1 MLIEKLWRL
10 WKQKRCRHHYK
21 KRWSKEKKSYIMRC
35 MKCGKEKE
43 YEKKEEANRV
53 NKMEKTLYK
62 CNPELNK
69 LCKKT
74 ICKYNANAIFP
85 ICESTSK
92 KEFTLKDGEKAEIKE
107 YESK

>member
-43 YEKKEEANRV
+43 YEKKGRG
-53 NKMEKTLYK
+53 K
-62 CNPELNK
+62 P
-69 LCKKT
+69 
-74 ICKYNANAIFP
+74 
-85 ICESTSK
+85 SK
-92 KEFTLKDGEKAEIKE
+92 
-107 YESK
+107 